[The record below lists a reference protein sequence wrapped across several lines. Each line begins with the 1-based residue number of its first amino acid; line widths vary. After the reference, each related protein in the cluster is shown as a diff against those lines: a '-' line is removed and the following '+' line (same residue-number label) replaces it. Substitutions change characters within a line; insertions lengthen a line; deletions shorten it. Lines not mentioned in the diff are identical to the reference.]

1 MLAEEMECF
10 LVCVCVCG
18 CVHMFGAAGVS
29 DESKTLPQYFACVYI
44 CLNVWWHPAGIRP
57 VPACSCQRRA
67 RNALPQHN
75 CLNTSPSAVS
85 PLSCQDEIT
94 SRGFIYLFH
103 RAPDRHLTSAL
114 SRVSPPPHPTP
125 PSLPYNEKSAWQTTL
140 GTFKRRTRRKHKK
153 GWKKTPTHSSLIT
166 SFFCL
171 QEAPAIHLPILG
183 PESLRVA

>member
-1 MLAEEMECF
+1 MSTVPFVKRPLLSNQAHMCLSATPKVCLCVCIYRVEILGMLAEEMECL

-29 DESKTLPQYFACVYI
+29 DESRTLPQYFACVYI

-75 CLNTSPSAVS
+75 CPNTSPSAVS

-94 SRGFIYLFH
+94 SRGFIFLFISPRPGPSSH
-103 RAPDRHLTSAL
+103 IGIVA
-114 SRVSPPPHPTP
+114 RVPPTP
-125 PSLPYNEKSAWQTTL
+125 AHPLLAAL
-140 GTFKRRTRRKHKK
+140 
-153 GWKKTPTHSSLIT
+153 
-166 SFFCL
+166 
-171 QEAPAIHLPILG
+171 
-183 PESLRVA
+183 

>member
-1 MLAEEMECF
+1 MSSDHCFLIKLTCVCPPPQKCVCVCIYRVEILGMLAEEMECL

-29 DESKTLPQYFACVYI
+29 DESRTLPQYFACVYI

-75 CLNTSPSAVS
+75 CPNTSPSAVS

-94 SRGFIYLFH
+94 SRGFIFLFH

-114 SRVSPPPHPTP
+114 SRVSTPPHPTA
-125 PSLPYNEKSAWQTTL
+125 SLLPYN
-140 GTFKRRTRRKHKK
+140 
-153 GWKKTPTHSSLIT
+153 
-166 SFFCL
+166 
-171 QEAPAIHLPILG
+171 
-183 PESLRVA
+183 